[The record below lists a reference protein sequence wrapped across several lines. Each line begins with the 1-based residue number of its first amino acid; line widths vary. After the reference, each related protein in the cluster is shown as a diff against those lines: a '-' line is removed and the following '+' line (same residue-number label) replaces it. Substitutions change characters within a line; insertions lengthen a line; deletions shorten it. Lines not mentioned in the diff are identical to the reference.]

1 MSLHLNRQCRG
12 PCHSVAKRYVLLSL
26 CAGSL
31 KASSLPFVVLASKS
45 AVVHSQNGPRDP
57 VLEQYEIH
65 RATPE
70 SPRSQKMCIALVLRT
85 VVSNKYGELL
95 IFHAPLASFFNFPV
109 SAVSSIFFWWRDFG
123 TSTLTHGSIAP
134 MHLFSQKENG
144 FFLKLQALDAN
155 LGTRDSQPTPFG
167 GGGPPWLR

>member
-1 MSLHLNRQCRG
+1 MFLRLNRQRRG
-12 PCHSVAKRYVLLSL
+12 PCHPVAKRYIIFPL

-57 VLEQYEIH
+57 VLERYEIH

-85 VVSNKYGELL
+85 VVSNKYGELPIL
-95 IFHAPLASFFNFPV
+95 IPLLAFFFFFFRP
-109 SAVSSIFFWWRDFG
+109 SALAFWWRDFG
-123 TSTLTHGSIAP
+123 TSTLTHGSIASTAS
-134 MHLFSQKENG
+134 LFPEKNG
-144 FFLKLQALDAN
+144 FLFKPQAVMQTLGQKTAN
-155 LGTRDSQPTPFG
+155 QPLLAAVHHG
-167 GGGPPWLR
+167 CAK

>member
-1 MSLHLNRQCRG
+1 M
-12 PCHSVAKRYVLLSL
+12 
-26 CAGSL
+26 
-31 KASSLPFVVLASKS
+31 
-45 AVVHSQNGPRDP
+45 
-57 VLEQYEIH
+57 LEQYEIH

-109 SAVSSIFFWWRDFG
+109 SAVSSIFFFWWRDSG
-123 TSTLTHGSIAP
+123 TSTTLTHGSIASTAS
-134 MHLFSQKENG
+134 LFPDKSG
-144 FFLKLQALDAN
+144 FFPKAPSLDAN

>member
-1 MSLHLNRQCRG
+1 MFLRLNRQRRG
-12 PCHSVAKRYVLLSL
+12 PCHPVAKRYIIFPL

-57 VLEQYEIH
+57 VLERYEIH

-85 VVSNKYGELL
+85 VVSNKYGELPVL
-95 IFHAPLASFFNFPV
+95 IPPLAFFFFF
-109 SAVSSIFFWWRDFG
+109 SAFGSRLLVERFWP
-123 TSTLTHGSIAP
+123 STLTHGSIASTAS
-134 MHLFSQKENG
+134 LFPEKNG
-144 FFLKLQALDAN
+144 FLFKPQAVMQTLGQKTAN
-155 LGTRDSQPTPFG
+155 QPLLAAVHHG
-167 GGGPPWLR
+167 CAK

>member
-1 MSLHLNRQCRG
+1 MFLRLNRQRRG
-12 PCHSVAKRYVLLSL
+12 PCHPVAKRYIIFPL

-57 VLEQYEIH
+57 VLERYEIH

-85 VVSNKYGELL
+85 VVSNKYGELPIL
-95 IFHAPLASFFNFPV
+95 IPLLAFFFFFRP
-109 SAVSSIFFWWRDFG
+109 SALAFWWRDFG
-123 TSTLTHGSIAP
+123 LQPSP
-134 MHLFSQKENG
+134 MVQLHQLHLFSQKKMA
-144 FFLKLQALDAN
+144 FSSSPK
-155 LGTRDSQPTPFG
+155 P
-167 GGGPPWLR
+167 

>member
-1 MSLHLNRQCRG
+1 MFLRLNRQRRG
-12 PCHSVAKRYVLLSL
+12 PCHPVAKRYIIFPL

-57 VLEQYEIH
+57 VLERYEIH

-85 VVSNKYGELL
+85 VVSNKYGELPIL
-95 IFHAPLASFFNFPV
+95 IPLLAFFFFFFGLRLSPFGGEILAFNPHPWFNCINCISFPRKKWL
-109 SAVSSIFFWWRDFG
+109 S
-123 TSTLTHGSIAP
+123 
-134 MHLFSQKENG
+134 
-144 FFLKLQALDAN
+144 LQAPSRDAN
-155 LGTRDSQPTPFG
+155 LGTKDSQPTPFG
-167 GGGPPWLR
+167 GGPPWLR

>member
-1 MSLHLNRQCRG
+1 MFLRLNRQRRG
-12 PCHSVAKRYVLLSL
+12 SCHSVAKRYVILPL

-95 IFHAPLASFFNFPV
+95 IFDAPLASFFNFPRV
-109 SAVSSIFFWWRDFG
+109 SAVSSIFLVERFWHFN
-123 TSTLTHGSIAP
+123 THPWFNCTDAS
-134 MHLFSQKENG
+134 LFPERNG
-144 FFLKLQALDAN
+144 YFLKLQALDAN

>member
-1 MSLHLNRQCRG
+1 MFLRLNRQRRG
-12 PCHSVAKRYVLLSL
+12 PCHPVAKRYIIFPL

-57 VLEQYEIH
+57 VLERYEIH

-85 VVSNKYGELL
+85 VVSNKYGELPIL
-95 IFHAPLASFFNFPV
+95 IPLLAFF
-109 SAVSSIFFWWRDFG
+109 FFFFG
-123 TSTLTHGSIAP
+123 LRLSPFGGEILALQPSP
-134 MHLFSQKENG
+134 MVQLHQLHLFSQKKMA
-144 FFLKLQALDAN
+144 FSSSPK
-155 LGTRDSQPTPFG
+155 P
-167 GGGPPWLR
+167 

>member
-12 PCHSVAKRYVLLSL
+12 PCHSVAKKYVLLSL

-109 SAVSSIFFWWRDFG
+109 SAVSSIFFLVERFWHFN
-123 TSTLTHGSIAP
+123 THPWFNCADAS
-134 MHLFSQKENG
+134 LFPERKWL
-144 FFLKLQALDAN
+144 FLKAP
-155 LGTRDSQPTPFG
+155 SP
-167 GGGPPWLR
+167 

>member
-1 MSLHLNRQCRG
+1 MFLRLNRQRRG
-12 PCHSVAKRYVLLSL
+12 PCHPVAKRYIIFPL

-57 VLEQYEIH
+57 VLERYEIH

>member
-95 IFHAPLASFFNFPV
+95 IFHAPLASFLNFPV
-109 SAVSSIFFWWRDFG
+109 SAVSSNFF
-123 TSTLTHGSIAP
+123 
-134 MHLFSQKENG
+134 
-144 FFLKLQALDAN
+144 
-155 LGTRDSQPTPFG
+155 FG
-167 GGGPPWLR
+167 GEILALQHSPMVQLRRCISFPRKKMAFKAPSP

>member
-1 MSLHLNRQCRG
+1 MFLRLNRQRRG
-12 PCHSVAKRYVLLSL
+12 PCHPVAKRYIIFPL

-85 VVSNKYGELL
+85 VVSNKYGELPIL
-95 IFHAPLASFFNFPV
+95 IPLLAFFFFFSAFGSRLLVERFWHFNPHPWFNCINCISFPRKKWL
-109 SAVSSIFFWWRDFG
+109 S
-123 TSTLTHGSIAP
+123 
-134 MHLFSQKENG
+134 
-144 FFLKLQALDAN
+144 LQAPSRDAN
-155 LGTRDSQPTPFG
+155 LGTKDSQPTPFG
-167 GGGPPWLR
+167 GGPPWLR